1 MTPARRMLRGVSTV
15 LIAAGVLMLIDAAL
29 TIAWQEPVTALIAKL
44 RQGQL
49 NDDLDKLER
58 AGPTPIERRALDH
71 LRTNRQRVAFLAR
84 SLRRRLQDGEAAGRI
99 RIRKIGADYVIVK
112 GTDPAALR
120 KGPGVYDHTP
130 FPGSRG
136 TTGIAGHRTT
146 YLAPFRHIDELG
158 PGDDIEVDM
167 PYATFHYRVQKRQI
181 VTPNSVWIVR
191 RQPYDRLV
199 LSACHPLYSAAKRIV
214 VFARLANV
222 QQRFNSLK
230 R

>member
-1 MTPARRMLRGVSTV
+1 MTSRRSILRGISTV
-15 LIAAGVLMLIDAAL
+15 LIAAGALMLIDAAL
-29 TIAWQEPVTALIAKL
+29 TVAWQEPVTALIAKL
-44 RQGQL
+44 RQGRL

-58 AGPTPIERRALDH
+58 AGPTPLERRALDH
-71 LRTNRQRVAFLAR
+71 LHTDRQRVAFLAR
-84 SLRRRLQDGEAAGRI
+84 SLRRRLREGEAAGRI
-99 RIRKIGADYVIVK
+99 RIRKIDASYVIVK

-120 KGPGVYDHTP
+120 RGPGIYDHTP
-130 FPGSRG
+130 FPGARG

-181 VTPNSVWIVR
+181 VTPDSLWIIR

-214 VFARLANV
+214 VFARLASV
-222 QQRFNSLK
+222 QQRLNSLK